1 MKLKTWLLANTVVS
15 AVFGLALVLV
25 PGTFIATYGVTA
37 DAGIRYVGQE
47 LGACFL
53 GIAVLCWFAK
63 DAPVSGAL
71 TAIFRGLF
79 VLNGVAF
86 AVSLMAQLKGVMNAA
101 GWSAVAIYLLL
112 GLGWA
117 YFLRAKPAA

>member
-1 MKLKTWLLANTVVS
+1 MKLRTWLLVNTAVP

-63 DAPVSGAL
+63 DAPVSEAR
-71 TAIFRGLF
+71 TAIFRALF
-79 VLNGVAF
+79 VLNGLAF
-86 AVSLMAQLKGVMNAA
+86 VVSLMAQLEGVMNAV

-117 YFLRAKPAA
+117 YFLRAKPTA

>member
-1 MKLKTWLLANTVVS
+1 MNFKTWMLINTVVP

-25 PGTFIATYGVTA
+25 PGTFIATYGVTV
-37 DAGIRYVGQE
+37 DAGIRYVGQQ

-63 DAPVSGAL
+63 DAPVSEAR
-71 TAIFRGLF
+71 TAILRGLI

-86 AVSLMAQLKGVMNAA
+86 VVSLVAQLNDVMNAV
-101 GWSAVAIYLLL
+101 GWSSVAIYLLL